1 MLAGTVKGKKGGC
14 TVTGYL
20 VGWFIIL
27 IIEGRDFPMLVG
39 PYPSVNACMD
49 VEEAYQLRGYQTEGC
64 TMMTIPTEI
73 ERPPY

>member
-1 MLAGTVKGKKGGC
+1 MI
-14 TVTGYL
+14 TGYL
-20 VGWFIIL
+20 VGWFLIL

-39 PYPSVNACMD
+39 PYPSVNVCMD

-64 TMMTIPTEI
+64 TMMAIPAEI